1 MAQNGDDIQ
10 INGITLQNATS
21 GPKYKALA
29 DEIVAAINGGR
40 LHEGDP
46 LPSVKALSSQLSIS
60 PETVFKAYSILKE
73 QGTIQSVPSKGFYV
87 ANQIEK
93 VFVFLDTF
101 KAYKEVLY
109 DALTKN
115 LPKDIIADVNFHHYK
130 PEIFRKLV
138 EESLGKYTKWII
150 MPFEGEG
157 VKETLAQI
165 DPQKLLIIDWNI
177 FKPEGASVIYQDFG
191 EELSKG
197 LNSVLHLLKK
207 YDEVHFLYPEYT
219 QHPYVSVDVFIKFCE
234 QQGICYKVETD
245 STQFNVQRGVAYL
258 SVSDRMLGHF
268 LQQCRDNKLKVG
280 EDVGFISYNET
291 PMKPFIDR
299 GITVFS
305 TDFQL
310 LGKMAADFVVK
321 GQHIEHCI
329 PSKMIIRESL

>member
-1 MAQNGDDIQ
+1 MAQDRDEILTNS
-10 INGITLQNATS
+10 ITLQNAPS
-21 GPKYKALA
+21 GPKYKALV

-46 LPSVKALSSQLSIS
+46 LPSVKSLSAQLSVS
-60 PETVFKAYSILKE
+60 PETVFKAYSILKD

-130 PEIFRKLV
+130 PEIFRKLI

-150 MPFEGEG
+150 MPFKDNDVE
-157 VKETLAQI
+157 ETISLI
-165 DPQKLLIIDWNI
+165 DPNKLLIIDWNI
-177 FKPEGASVIYQDFG
+177 YKPQGASVIYQDFG
-191 EELSKG
+191 QELENG

-207 YDEVHFLYPEYT
+207 YDELHFLYPEYT
-219 QHPYVSVDVFIKFCE
+219 QHPIASVETFEKFCE
-234 QQGICYKVETD
+234 QQGFSYRVETD
-245 STQFNVQRGVAYL
+245 STQFKVQRGVAYL

-268 LQQCRDNKLKVG
+268 LQQSRDNKLKVG

-310 LGKMAADFVVK
+310 LGKMAADFVVNGK
-321 GQHIEHCI
+321 HIEHCI
-329 PSKMIIRESL
+329 PSRMIIRESL